1 MEHKILKYIK
11 NKINS
16 HSKQKKPSSDAQDLV
31 SLSSKKDID
40 INEDENMGNYIRY
53 LDGGIANPNNHNIA
67 LTGKYGSGKS
77 SIMDS
82 YINDKKLSNFLRVS
96 LASFSNDNHNKF
108 KGKNNEVGSTENIPK
123 GKINNVEPAGENLK
137 IEPSEDNSNGET
149 LESENKLEQSIIN
162 QILYQIDN
170 KNIPLT
176 NFKIKK
182 PIKFFSKI
190 YLTLEFFLIALLS
203 FAHFHFLRILEIY
216 NITFNIFSLKVTLIS
231 SMWLLLIVF
240 LSFNLWSL
248 LKHLQIKKLKI
259 SYKNVDASLIGS
271 DYSNDLFEKYVDEI
285 IYLFQSSK
293 KNILIIEDIDRF
305 ENLKIFQQLRELNIK
320 LNNSTKTPKTMF
332 EKWAVFSVLGNT
344 KQKKWTFIYLVKDDM
359 FSGSEDRVKFF
370 DLIIPVIPYV
380 TVSNST
386 SILKNLFGSLLE
398 GKEANKL
405 LDILGTFITDYR
417 LLKNIHNEYVVFS
430 QNLNKKNY
438 NQLLALVA
446 YKNLYPKKFDDIQ
459 NGGGTLKIIK
469 DNFRN
474 HILNEINKLETQ
486 KAKAEEYFNQSVSEN
501 EKELI
506 LILFLRSGNS
516 TVTSG
521 YYGNQSISILQNVDN
536 FISGTA
542 FTLKFDGSEHKD
554 LLYSDFIKTDY
565 YKNSIHSSAGTV
577 EHEQFLKKIQDKIVE
592 FQNQSF
598 SSLEKKFFLQNGIQ
612 DDLLFALIKNGFI
625 NEHYLDIINHS
636 YGGSNNELFKN
647 NLYTESET
655 IKYDLELTSI
665 DELIKLFASSDYE
678 KPQILNFSLFRY
690 ALTNK
695 LDEIKKFVATAQT
708 KGTLFLER
716 YLLAYPNDIYMIEKY
731 TESLEFNLEIL
742 ESYAN
747 SQYIVEQNMYEN
759 EMSNLNLAYKIISS
773 NLVNKNDLTQWLNS
787 DIYFDLKKIIIKNLD
802 DTIDFENIANNQL
815 IDCYM
820 EYDKLNLSSKNIN
833 KYLSYLSPNG
843 EPLDTLPENFIN
855 YVNRNIEHFSYID
868 DISKAT
874 FDLIIFNNTFSKESI
889 KTIFVNYPRSF
900 GLYDQQSFENIDK
913 DFREVLLNLN
923 LFEKN
928 SAVFQLLENHS
939 YDISDIFSVP
949 DIIAIDQSDEIK
961 LLTSKTM
968 NYLSL
973 SPSLESLSLFAKNL
987 NNSHLSTRDGLEMIS
1002 KFNSVDN
1009 DISKFV
1015 RILSAFSSGKN
1026 YKRRYIFKN
1035 VSYNVHMLTWLKESQ
1050 VIKDMNIDSNNKIS
1064 VQWT

>member
-1 MEHKILKYIK
+1 
-11 NKINS
+11 
-16 HSKQKKPSSDAQDLV
+16 
-31 SLSSKKDID
+31 
-40 INEDENMGNYIRY
+40 
-53 LDGGIANPNNHNIA
+53 
-67 LTGKYGSGKS
+67 
-77 SIMDS
+77 
-82 YINDKKLSNFLRVS
+82 
-96 LASFSNDNHNKF
+96 
-108 KGKNNEVGSTENIPK
+108 
-123 GKINNVEPAGENLK
+123 
-137 IEPSEDNSNGET
+137 
-149 LESENKLEQSIIN
+149 
-162 QILYQIDN
+162 
-170 KNIPLT
+170 
-176 NFKIKK
+176 
-182 PIKFFSKI
+182 
-190 YLTLEFFLIALLS
+190 
-203 FAHFHFLRILEIY
+203 
-216 NITFNIFSLKVTLIS
+216 
-231 SMWLLLIVF
+231 
-240 LSFNLWSL
+240 
-248 LKHLQIKKLKI
+248 
-259 SYKNVDASLIGS
+259 
-271 DYSNDLFEKYVDEI
+271 
-285 IYLFQSSK
+285 
-293 KNILIIEDIDRF
+293 
-305 ENLKIFQQLRELNIK
+305 
-320 LNNSTKTPKTMF
+320 
-332 EKWAVFSVLGNT
+332 
-344 KQKKWTFIYLVKDDM
+344 
-359 FSGSEDRVKFF
+359 
-370 DLIIPVIPYV
+370 
-380 TVSNST
+380 
-386 SILKNLFGSLLE
+386 
-398 GKEANKL
+398 
-405 LDILGTFITDYR
+405 
-417 LLKNIHNEYVVFS
+417 IHNEYVVFS